1 MGLRVGLVGPL
12 PPPAGG
18 MANQTAQ
25 LARLL
30 IADGVE
36 VEIIQTNAAYRP
48 EWIAGVRGVRA
59 LFRLVPYLLRLWRA
73 AGRCDLFHVMANSG
87 WSWHLFAAP
96 AIRIAHWRRRP
107 VLVNYRGGEA
117 EGFLRTSARS
127 VASTLRHAC
136 ILAVPSGFLRQ
147 VFATHGIEARIL
159 PNVVDLAR
167 FHPAGGEVAPGAA
180 HVVVTRNL
188 ETIYGVDVALRAFA
202 QVRARVPGARLSIAG
217 TGPERAHLEQLC
229 RQLGLADAV
238 SFLGRIDPD
247 GMATLLRGAQV
258 ALNASRVDNLPNA
271 LLEALASGVPVVST
285 DAGGIPWLLEDGR
298 TGRLTPV
305 DDVEA
310 LAAAVAAVL
319 QDAAL
324 ARTLSQNGLRE
335 ARRYTWDE
343 VRPVL
348 MTAYRECLAGT
359 AARVPVAEAGR
370 G

>member
-1 MGLRVGLVGPL
+1 
-12 PPPAGG
+12 
-18 MANQTAQ
+18 MANQTEQ

-30 IADGVE
+30 AADGVR

-48 EWIAGVRGVRA
+48 AWIGGVRGLRA
-59 LFRLVPYLLRLWRA
+59 IFRLVPYLLRLWRA

-96 AIRIAHWRRRP
+96 AIRIARWRGRP

-127 VASTLRHAC
+127 VASTLRHAH

-167 FHPAGGEVAPGAA
+167 FHPAEGDLARGTT

-188 ETIYGVDVALRAFA
+188 EAIYGVDVALRAFA
-202 QVRARVPGARLSIAG
+202 QVRARLPRARLSIAG
-217 TGPERAHLEQLC
+217 TGPERARLEQLC
-229 RQLGLADAV
+229 HELGLMSAV
-238 SFLGRIDPD
+238 TFLGRIDPD
-247 GMATLLRGAQV
+247 RMAALLRDAQV
-258 ALNASRVDNLPNA
+258 VLNASRVDNLPNA

-285 DAGGIPWLLEDGR
+285 DAGGIPWLLQDGL
-298 TGRLTPV
+298 TARLVPV
-305 DDVEA
+305 DDVDA
-310 LAAAVAAVL
+310 LAAAVIEVL
-319 QDAAL
+319 EGPEL
-324 ARTLSQNGLRE
+324 ASRLSGHGLRE

-348 MTAYRECLAGT
+348 MAAYRECLSG
-359 AARVPVAEAGR
+359 AAPKVPVAEAGH